1 MLTLAAVEFAELI
14 GHWDPSSADIEILT
28 PMDWDRKGQY
38 TNVVEAVQRA
48 TKGNDVMVY
57 KVPVDAT
64 RIEYWIISFWQGRV
78 VGVKALAVES

>member
-1 MLTLAAVEFAELI
+1 
-14 GHWDPSSADIEILT
+14 
-28 PMDWDRKGQY
+28 MDWDRKGQY
-38 TNVVEAVQRA
+38 TNLVEAVQRA

-64 RIEYWIISFWQGRV
+64 RTEYWIISIWEGRA

>member
-1 MLTLAAVEFAELI
+1 LIVEFGQLI
-14 GHWDPSSADIEILT
+14 NHSNPEEAGIEILT
-28 PMDWDRKGQY
+28 TMDWDRRGQY

-57 KVPVDAT
+57 KVPVDKT
-64 RIEYWIISFWQGRV
+64 RVEYWVISVWEGRA